1 MLHPDLFTSIGLDP
15 LSPLPR
21 IHSQGYAPS
30 EKDTKRIARSASAMS
45 AKVLAL
51 FRDNP
56 NAGYIAPEVHA
67 IVGGLL
73 TSVRRTLTDLMNEG
87 LLVKTGHR
95 RKGAFGVENC
105 EYKLNTNNDR

>member
-1 MLHPDLFTSIGLDP
+1 MTFDLFHQP
-15 LSPLPR
+15 AV
-21 IHSQGYAPS
+21 HAKGYTPC
-30 EKDTKRIARSASAMS
+30 EQDTRRIARSASAMN

-56 NAGYIAPEVHA
+56 NTGYIAPEVHA

-73 TSVRRTLTDLMNEG
+73 TSVRRTLTDLMNDEF
-87 LLVKTGHR
+87 LVKTGNR

-105 EYKLNTNNDR
+105 EYKLNTNNYEALTFNLK

>member
-1 MLHPDLFTSIGLDP
+1 MN
-15 LSPLPR
+15 
-21 IHSQGYAPS
+21 
-30 EKDTKRIARSASAMS
+30 

-73 TSVRRTLTDLMNEG
+73 TSVRRTLTDLMNDEF
-87 LLVKTGHR
+87 LVKTGN

-105 EYKLNTNNDR
+105 EYKLNTKDK

>member
-1 MLHPDLFTSIGLDP
+1 MKLDLFTK
-15 LSPLPR
+15 PR
-21 IHSQGYAPS
+21 IHAQGYTPS
-30 EKDTKRIARSASAMS
+30 EQDTKRIARSASAMN

-56 NAGYIAPEVHA
+56 NTGYIAPEVHA

-73 TSVRRTLTDLMNEG
+73 TSVRRTLTDLMNDEF
-87 LLVKTGHR
+87 LVKTGQR

>member
-1 MLHPDLFTSIGLDP
+1 MKLDLFTAMGFDP
-15 LSPLPR
+15 LPPIPH
-21 IHSQGYAPS
+21 IHAKGYTPS
-30 EKDTKRIARSASAMS
+30 EQDTKRIARSASAMN

-56 NAGYIAPEVHA
+56 NTGYIAPEVHA

-87 LLVKTGHR
+87 LLVKTGKR

-105 EYKLNTNNDR
+105 EYKLKCI